1 MSHPKRSFS
10 AVVVSDLEGE
20 SVVPPPP
27 QDAVPPA
34 RAGRDPLDALLD
46 LAPTGRASAELRAA
60 FEGGLTPSSLLHVGP
75 RLGVDLVEHEAGLR
89 ALERSDL
96 PVLVVFEDGSALP
109 LVAMPRRGRFLPA
122 GSGAEVVDRDFL
134 AAGRPVAIYRVRPS
148 EAAAPRGPVQEPVR
162 SIVAEA
168 LRCILQRRRGSFARL
183 VAAAVAGNVLLLA
196 VPVFSMAVY
205 DRVLPHLAIETL
217 WALAGGAAL
226 ALAAD
231 LTLRVVR
238 LHLGDAVGAA
248 AAVHVQGLLM
258 RRLLYSVPSAAPR
271 RSGPLVQALREVE
284 RFCMSLPEG
293 LVAAFVDLPLLILL
307 LVLLATISP
316 AVAAVACLG
325 AIIVGGLQAAACIL
339 AEMRSA
345 PAAREARRQADLL
358 TETLDASAAV
368 KLLGLEPRRLAAWER
383 LTDSAV
389 YEAHRA
395 RFWSGFS
402 AQASLIGSQA
412 ITVGVMIAAVH
423 EIAASVMTVGA
434 LAAASMLVA
443 RIVAPLSRIAS
454 GLHGLSRNRAA
465 LEPVRAVLELP
476 QERAGDS
483 SPSGERRFRGA
494 VALSDVRLDVEAAL
508 APVLHPTT
516 LAFAPGERIA
526 LVGRIGSGKTSLLR
540 LIARLAEPTG
550 GTLAYDGVDSR
561 LWDPRALRSGI
572 GLMTQDTALF
582 DDTLYGNLA
591 PGGAVAAPGG
601 VERIAALVGIDEI
614 AARRPNGFETRVGA
628 RGENL
633 SGGERQSVLLARTLA
648 ADPAVLLLDEPT
660 AAMDTV
666 SEARVIRA
674 LREWLGPSA
683 PATGAQ
689 EASPPKTLVV
699 ATHRLSLLDLV
710 DRVIW
715 LEGGRVVA
723 DGPKSVVLA
732 GMLAK

>member
-1 MSHPKRSFS
+1 MLRAKRSFPE
-10 AVVVSDLEGE
+10 VVMPDASGE
-20 SVVPPPP
+20 S
-27 QDAVPPA
+27 PA
-34 RAGRDPLDALLD
+34 PSSIEKTGPSSGVGRDPLEALLL
-46 LAPTGRASAELRAA
+46 LAPAGRASAELRAL
-60 FEGGLTPSSLLHVGP
+60 FDGGVTPSALLHAGG
-75 RLGVDLVEHEAGLR
+75 RLGLDLAEQESGWR
-89 ALERSDL
+89 GLERSDL

-109 LVAMPRRGRFLPA
+109 IVEMPRRGRFLPA
-122 GSGAEVVDRDFL
+122 GEGAEVVDRDVL
-134 AAGRPVAIYRVRPS
+134 GAGRPAAVYRVRPA
-148 EAAAPRGPVQEPVR
+148 EPAAPGRLVDDPVL
-162 SIVAEA
+162 SIPAEA
-168 LRCILQRRRGSFARL
+168 LRCMFRRRLGSFARL
-183 VAAAVAGNVLLLA
+183 VAAAIAGNVLLLA

-205 DRVLPHLAIETL
+205 DRVLPHLAVETL

-258 RRLLYSVPSAAPR
+258 RRLLFSVPTAAPR
-271 RSGPLVQALREVE
+271 RPGSLVQALRDVE
-284 RFCMSLPEG
+284 RFCMGLPEG
-293 LVAAFVDLPLLILL
+293 LVAAFVDLPFLILL
-307 LVLLATISP
+307 LALLATISP
-316 AVAAVACLG
+316 AVAAVAFLG
-325 AIIVGGLQAAACIL
+325 ALVVGGLQAAACIL
-339 AEMRSA
+339 VETRSA
-345 PAAREARRQADLL
+345 PAAQEARRQADLL
-358 TETLDASAAV
+358 SETVDALPAV

-383 LTDSAV
+383 LADSAV

-412 ITVGVMIAAVH
+412 ITVVVMIAAVH

-434 LAAASMLVA
+434 LAASTMLVG

-454 GLHGLSRNRAA
+454 GLHGLSRNRTA

-476 QERAGDS
+476 QERAGDP
-483 SPSGERRFRGA
+483 SPAGERRFRGA
-494 VALSDVRLDVEAAL
+494 LSLSEVRLDVEAGR

-516 LAFAPGERIA
+516 LDFAPGERVAI
-526 LVGRIGSGKTSLLR
+526 VGRIGSGKTSLLR
-540 LIARLAEPTG
+540 LVARLAEPTG

-561 LWDPRALRSGI
+561 LWDPRAIRRGI

-582 DDTLYGNLA
+582 DDTLYGNLV
-591 PGGAVAAPGG
+591 PGGAVSATAAF
-601 VERIAALVGIDEI
+601 ERIAALTGVDEI
-614 AARRPNGFETRVGA
+614 AARRPNGYETRVGS
-628 RGENL
+628 RGETL
-633 SGGERQSVLLARTLA
+633 SGGERQAVLLARTLA

-660 AAMDTV
+660 AAMDTA
-666 SEARVIRA
+666 SETRIIRA
-674 LREWLGPSA
+674 LRDWLGPSGPSSESGDA
-683 PATGAQ
+683 PA
-689 EASPPKTLVV
+689 PKTLIV

-715 LEGGRVVA
+715 LDGGRVVA